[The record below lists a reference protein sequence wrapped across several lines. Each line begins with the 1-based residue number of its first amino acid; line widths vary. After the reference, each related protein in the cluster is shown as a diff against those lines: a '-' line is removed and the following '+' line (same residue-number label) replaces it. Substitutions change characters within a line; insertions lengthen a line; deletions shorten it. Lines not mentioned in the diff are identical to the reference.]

1 VISLIV
7 ARARDG
13 AIGLEGSIPWDV
25 PQDLK
30 FFQRETVGGAIIMG
44 RNTWESLPVKPLPK
58 RLNIVV
64 SSNSKAAEIV
74 VPSVAAAI
82 NHAHGMGLSRI
93 YGIGGA
99 QIYQEMLP
107 LAHRLLISEVD
118 VEVPNADTF
127 FPDFD
132 ANLWGKIS
140 SVSLSDGDPA
150 CTLHE
155 YIRRNQNASS

>member
-1 VISLIV
+1 MISLIV
-7 ARARDG
+7 ARAMNG
-13 AIGLEGSIPWDV
+13 AIGRNGSIPWDV

-44 RNTWESLPVKPLPK
+44 RNTWDSLPFKPLPK

-64 SSNSKAAEIV
+64 SSNPKAAEIV
-74 VPSVAAAI
+74 VASVAAAI
-82 NHAHGMGLSRI
+82 DHAHGMGISRI

-107 LAHRLLISEVD
+107 LADRLLISEVGI
-118 VEVPNADTF
+118 EVPNADTF

-132 ANLWGKIS
+132 AGQWQKICS
-140 SVSLSDGDPA
+140 LSLSDGDPTCA
-150 CTLHE
+150 LHE
-155 YIRRNQNASS
+155 YIRRNQSTYR

>member
-1 VISLIV
+1 MISLIV
-7 ARARDG
+7 ARAAEG
-13 AIGLEGSIPWDV
+13 AIGLDGSIPWDI

-44 RNTWESLPVKPLPK
+44 RNTWESLPFKPLPK

-64 SSNSKAAEIV
+64 SSNLKAADFV
-74 VPSVAAAI
+74 APSVAAAI
-82 NHAHGMGLSRI
+82 NYAREAGLSRI

-118 VEVPNADTF
+118 IEVPNADTF

-132 ANLWGKIS
+132 GDLWEEIS
-140 SVSLSDGDPA
+140 SISLSDGDPS
-150 CTLHE
+150 CTLRE
-155 YIRRNQNASS
+155 YIRRDKIASS